1 MSSTIASKTRAGG
14 RDYNQDRLGVWRTP
28 ESTLLVVADGMGGHA
43 NGDVAAQ
50 LVVEHLG
57 AEFERAATPRLADP
71 DRFLYRRISS
81 AHALLGRAARARG
94 LAEVPR
100 TTVTACVVQG
110 ARAYW
115 LHVGDSRFYLIRGGK
130 VLARTRDHT
139 RVQKL
144 LDEGTIGEQ
153 DVPVHPER
161 NVLLQCL
168 GGPVA
173 PRIVPASSAGLER
186 GDLLLLCSDGLWGPL
201 AQEEL
206 LAELRAADLDAALES
221 LVVRAERA
229 AGRHGDNVSAIAL
242 LWDEPPATA
251 QPAAQAAAPAPVAR
265 AGADETRNDWAFPH
279 VPDSDVRSAI
289 EELRRALRLRGREVL
304 DFDLGA
310 GEAGTEEEFLRMS
323 DEDVAREIDRIR
335 DAYRRMYPPAP
346 PPAPASAA
354 GNDEDF
360 LRMSDADVER
370 AIARI
375 RVAFR
380 SVYPG
385 APDGADALQD
395 ASAEEDYLRM
405 SDEDIEHAIE
415 KIRRAFRRRAVS

>member
-1 MSSTIASKTRAGG
+1 VTSAIAYKTRAGG

-57 AEFERAATPRLADP
+57 AEFERAAQPRLADP
-71 DRFLYRRISS
+71 DLFLTRRIAS

-94 LAEVPR
+94 LGEVPR
-100 TTVTACVVQG
+100 TTVAACVVQG
-110 ARAYW
+110 ARVFW
-115 LHVGDSRFYLIRGGK
+115 LHVGDSRFYLIRGGR
-130 VLARTRDHT
+130 VRARTKDHT

-144 LDEGTIGEQ
+144 LDEGRIGEQ
-153 DVPVHPER
+153 DVHVHPER

-168 GGPVA
+168 GGPVP
-173 PRIVPASSAGLER
+173 PRAAPASSAELER
-186 GDLLLLCSDGLWGPL
+186 GDLLLLCSDGLWGAL

-206 LAELRAADLDAALES
+206 LAQLPGADLDAALES
-221 LVVRAERA
+221 LVTRAERV

-242 LWDEPPATA
+242 RWDEAPTPS
-251 QPAAQAAAPAPVAR
+251 AAPAAAPAPVAES
-265 AGADETRNDWAFPH
+265 AGMARETWAFPH

-289 EELRRALRLRGREVL
+289 EELRRALHLRGREVL

-310 GEAGTEEEFLRMS
+310 GEAGRPEEYLRMS
-323 DEDVAREIDRIR
+323 DEDVAREIARIR
-335 DAYRRMYPPAP
+335 DAYRRTYPPAP
-346 PPAPASAA
+346 AGAA
-354 GNDEDF
+354 GNDEEF
-360 LRMSDADVER
+360 LRMSDADIER

-385 APDGADALQD
+385 APESGEAPQD
-395 ASAEEDYLRM
+395 AATPEEYLHM
-405 SDEDIEHAIE
+405 TDEDIEHAIE
-415 KIRRAFRRRAVS
+415 QIRRAFRRRAAS

>member
-1 MSSTIASKTRAGG
+1 VSSAIAYKSRVGG
-14 RDYNQDRLGVWRTP
+14 RHYNQDRLGVWRTP

-57 AEFERAATPRLADP
+57 AEFERAAQPRLADP
-71 DRFLYRRISS
+71 DLFLTRRIAS

-94 LAEVPR
+94 LDEVPR
-100 TTVTACVVQG
+100 TTVAACVVQS
-110 ARAYW
+110 ARVFW
-115 LHVGDSRFYLIRGGK
+115 LHVGDSRFYLIRGGR
-130 VLARTRDHT
+130 VRARTKDHT

-144 LDEGTIGEQ
+144 LDEGRIGEQ
-153 DVPVHPER
+153 DVHVHPER

-173 PRIVPASSAGLER
+173 PRIVPASSAELER
-186 GDLLLLCSDGLWGPL
+186 GDLLLLCSDGLWGAL

-206 LAELRAADLDAALES
+206 LAELPGADLDAALES
-221 LVVRAERA
+221 LVTRAERIG
-229 AGRHGDNVSAIAL
+229 GRHGDNVSAIAL
-242 LWDEPPATA
+242 RWDEAPVPSAG
-251 QPAAQAAAPAPVAR
+251 PAAAPAPLAE
-265 AGADETRNDWAFPH
+265 AADTTRETWAFPH

-289 EELRRALRLRGREVL
+289 EELRRALRQRGREVL

-310 GEAGTEEEFLRMS
+310 GEAGPQEEYLRMS
-323 DEDVAREIDRIR
+323 DEDVAREVARIG
-335 DAYRRMYPPAP
+335 DAYRRVYPRAPAP
-346 PPAPASAA
+346 AGASAA
-354 GNDEDF
+354 GNDEEF
-360 LRMSDADVER
+360 LRMSDADIER

-385 APDGADALQD
+385 APEGGETPQD
-395 ASAEEDYLRM
+395 AAAQEDYLRM
-405 SDEDIEHAIE
+405 TDEDIEHAIE
-415 KIRRAFRRRAVS
+415 TIRRAFRRRAAS